1 MGDGYFSEGRTI
13 LCTDNFTK
21 EEILNLIDVL
31 SSNFDIN
38 ATPKKRINPDGSI
51 K

>member
-1 MGDGYFSEGRTI
+1 MGDGYFSEGHTI

-21 EEILNLIDVL
+21 EEILILIDVL

-38 ATPKKRINPDGSI
+38 ATPLFFLLILIQNQ
-51 K
+51 